1 MINREATK
9 IDLVLDE
16 ELNEYEEMKTFRL
29 NKPKEF
35 EELFN
40 INEINNQFPLFQ
52 DFQFSLNQFND
63 NENSCNRDSSEKNIL
78 LKNLILII
86 LIILIIKTIL
96 VIIILILFLKLLI

>member
-9 IDLVLDE
+9 IDLILDE
-16 ELNEYEEMKTFRL
+16 ELNEYEEMKHFRL
-29 NKPKEF
+29 NKTKEF

-86 LIILIIKTIL
+86 LILIIKIILIIIL
-96 VIIILILFLKLLI
+96 RLFLNLLI